1 MRFVAAGLQPRV
13 QFALT
18 ALCLVLAPTVALA
31 QPRTAGKATY
41 RQLCARCH
49 GADGRG
55 GEFAP
60 DIVARAAAKS
70 DAELG
75 ALIRQGIPAKGMPPS
90 TLTTAAMRGLVAFVR
105 TFRENTEDAPTRLSV
120 TSDEGPLQGVVL
132 TQSAT
137 GLALRDDDGRIHLLR
152 RSGEQYRTV
161 TSQADWP
168 TYNGQPTG
176 SRFSALTGIDTTN
189 VGRLAP
195 AWTFTLDGASRLEV
209 TPVVVDGVMYV
220 TNANECYALDAG
232 SGRQLWHFKRPRTR
246 GLSGDAAGGINRGVA
261 VAGDRVFMVTDH
273 AHIIALSRST
283 GTVLWDT
290 AMADWRLNYGATSA
304 PLAAGGLVISGT
316 SGGDEGIRG
325 FLAAFDQATGR
336 EVWRVWTVPRP
347 GEPGSETWRG
357 RDILHPCASAWL
369 TGTYDAALETVY
381 WPTGNPCP
389 DYDGSQRVGDN
400 LYSDSILALDLKSG
414 RLKWHY
420 QYTPHDLWD
429 WDSQQ
434 TAALVDADWHGQP
447 RHLLLH
453 ANRNGFFYVLDR
465 TDGALL
471 LAKPFV
477 KKLTW
482 AREIG
487 ADGRPVQNPDQV
499 PNVEG
504 VKVCPSV
511 DGATNWFS
519 TAFSPATGL
528 YYVQALESC
537 NIYSRAP
544 STWKAGQSYYSGDAR
559 RVPGEQRQKVLRAI
573 DIQTG
578 EIRWE
583 APQEGNGSTWG
594 GVLATAGGVVIAA
607 ADDGALMAVDA
618 KDGRRLWRFDA
629 NAHWKASPMT
639 YVFDNRQY
647 VAIAAGPTI
656 IAFAVVDEK

>member
-1 MRFVAAGLQPRV
+1 
-13 QFALT
+13 
-18 ALCLVLAPTVALA
+18 
-31 QPRTAGKATY
+31 
-41 RQLCARCH
+41 
-49 GADGRG
+49 
-55 GEFAP
+55 
-60 DIVARAAAKS
+60 
-70 DAELG
+70 
-75 ALIRQGIPAKGMPPS
+75 MPPS
-90 TLTTAAMRGLVAFVR
+90 TLTTAAMRGLIAFVR
-105 TFRENTEDAPTRLSV
+105 TFRENTEDAPARLSV
-120 TSDEGPLQGVVL
+120 TSDKGPLQGVVL

-152 RSGEQYRTV
+152 RDGDEYRTV

-220 TNANECYALDAG
+220 TTANECYALDAG

-283 GTVLWDT
+283 GAVLWDT

-414 RLKWHY
+414 RVKWHY

-429 WDSQQ
+429 WDAQQ

-465 TDGALL
+465 TDGTLL

-487 ADGRPVQNPDQV
+487 ADGRPVLNPDQV
-499 PNVEG
+499 PNRRGRQG
-504 VKVCPSV
+504 VSV
-511 DGATNWFS
+511 SGWRDQLVLDS
-519 TAFSPATGL
+519 
-528 YYVQALESC
+528 VQ
-537 NIYSRAP
+537 P
-544 STWKAGQSYYSGDAR
+544 GDR
-559 RVPGEQRQKVLRAI
+559 PVLRAGARELQHLLAGTVYLEGGTVLLQRRRPARAWRTAAEGPQGHRHP
-573 DIQTG
+573 DRRDQVG
-578 EIRWE
+578 SAPGGPRVDLGRRAGHRRRRGDCGRRRWGVDGRGRERRAEAVAIRR
-583 APQEGNGSTWG
+583 QRTLEG
-594 GVLATAGGVVIAA
+594 V
-607 ADDGALMAVDA
+607 ADDLRLRQPPVRRDCRRSDDHRVRDCVDA
-618 KDGRRLWRFDA
+618 
-629 NAHWKASPMT
+629 SQ
-639 YVFDNRQY
+639 RQ
-647 VAIAAGPTI
+647 AQLQLGPCRNVQSR
-656 IAFAVVDEK
+656 AQA